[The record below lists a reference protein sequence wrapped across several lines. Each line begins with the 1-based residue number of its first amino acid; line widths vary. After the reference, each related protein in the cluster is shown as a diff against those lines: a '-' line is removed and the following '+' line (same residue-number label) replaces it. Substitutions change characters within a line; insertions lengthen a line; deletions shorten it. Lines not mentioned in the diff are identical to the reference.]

1 MHRLKI
7 YIDTSVIGGCFDDEF
22 SEWSNKLFDEFIEGK
37 KIAEISETTIEE
49 LANAPNYIKEK
60 INEIPDKNILFISK
74 DEDTEFLSSKYI
86 ELNVISKKYIND
98 AIHIAI
104 AVVNKIDVLVSWNFK
119 HIVNLDRIRKYNSV
133 NIMYGYNLLEIR
145 NPKEVISNEEI

>member
-22 SEWSNKLFDEFIEGK
+22 SEWSNKLFDEFIKGE
-37 KIAEISETTIEE
+37 KIAVISETTIEE
-49 LANAPNYIKEK
+49 LVGAPNYIKDK
-60 INEIPDKNILFISK
+60 INEIPEENLLFISK
-74 DEDTEFLSSKYI
+74 DKETEFLSSKYI
-86 ELNVISKKYIND
+86 ELNIISKKFIND
-98 AIHIAI
+98 AIHIAL

-119 HIVNLDRIRKYNSV
+119 HIVNLDRIRKYNAV

-145 NPKEVISNEEI
+145 NPKEVISNEKI